1 MDWIGWKVNQFL
13 VRVASAVPPAAPPGD
28 QPVPRP
34 GDVKI
39 RIEEGEDG
47 ARIVFPNTVETRTF
61 AGVGNVLYLGL
72 AMPAVALPLLVRW
85 CKQIQTPGGFAAAMF
100 AAGLLS
106 LIAIAALLNGLTQL
120 FGRRELRIT
129 PRTITYR
136 AALLGI
142 GLRTTVPTA
151 LVISIGVPPG
161 QGRVPSGG
169 AIAPAQGCVIRTAER
184 ELSYSAAV
192 PKGEGP
198 WIMDEVARCVIA
210 VRTSTATQ
218 ER

>member
-1 MDWIGWKVNQFL
+1 MDWIGWKINQFL
-13 VRVASAVPPAAPPGD
+13 VRGASGVPPAD

-34 GDVKI
+34 RGVKI
-39 RIEEGEDG
+39 RIEEGGGG
-47 ARIVFPNTVETRTF
+47 ARIVFPNTVKTRTF

-72 AMPAVALPLLVRW
+72 AMPAVALPFLVRW
-85 CKQIQTPGGFAAAMF
+85 CRQIQTPWGFAAPMF

-129 PRTITYR
+129 PKTITYR
-136 AALLGI
+136 AALLGL

-198 WIMDEVARCVIA
+198 WIMDEVARRVTA
-210 VRTSTATQ
+210 VRTSTAMQ